1 MRRHSIPKG
10 FTLVELL
17 VVIAII
23 GILIALLLPA
33 VQAAREAARRMHC
46 CNNLKQIGLALH
58 NYHDTYRTFPS
69 GSMYNQQPPPAWGMM
84 ALILP
89 FLEQGSVY
97 DTIDF
102 KATACCTSILALQ
115 AAGQP
120 DPSSN
125 PISVLICPSDPS
137 GFQPHQS
144 GPPNSFD
151 CGLLYPGDY
160 LGVAGDDEGTA
171 GCGAISQGNGVFYSL
186 SSTKFSDVVDGT
198 SGTLMVGE
206 RAIPGDLVWGWMICG
221 GTECEHY
228 ISAEA
233 GLTKGA
239 NLSGSLPL
247 LLFWSWHPGG
257 THFAMTDGS
266 VQFISYSIDYQ
277 TYLALSTR
285 EGGEVVNNP

>member
-1 MRRHSIPKG
+1 MRRHSIPRG

-33 VQAAREAARRMHC
+33 VQAAREAARRMRC
-46 CNNLKQIGLALH
+46 GNNLKQIGLALH

-69 GSMYNQQPPPAWGMM
+69 GSMYNQGASYAWGMM

-89 FLEQGSVY
+89 FLEQGNVY

-102 KATACCTSILALQ
+102 KATDCSTSILQLQ

-125 PISVLICPSDPS
+125 PISVLICPSDPN
-137 GFQPHQS
+137 GFQQHQS
-144 GPPNSFD
+144 GPPISSD

-171 GCGAISQGNGVFYSL
+171 GCGEISQGNGVFYSL

-206 RAIPGDLVWGWMICG
+206 RAMPEDLVWGWMICG

-233 GLTKGA
+233 GLTLGA

-266 VQFISYSIDYQ
+266 VQFVSYSIDYQ

-285 EGGEVVNNP
+285 DGREVVNNP